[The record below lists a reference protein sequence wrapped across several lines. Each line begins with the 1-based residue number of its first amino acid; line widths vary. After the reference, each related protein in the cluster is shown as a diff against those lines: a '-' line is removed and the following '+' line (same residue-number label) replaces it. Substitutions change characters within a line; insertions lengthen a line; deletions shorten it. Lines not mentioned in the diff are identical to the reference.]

1 MKVRFLQ
8 GRWIKCFFPKP
19 GKNKRVMVSFIFF
32 ILRLLAGPAGRKDLK
47 MLASQLLTHA
57 AHKLPLGPMR
67 SGCPR
72 TRTAHWPLLRVKMG
86 GLGPE
91 SQWPD
96 DVRKPAGKG
105 AATSTKSAFSDYKP
119 SVKCEKI
126 PEQKLKTQR
135 RSWKMKLR
143 VLLEDRGQ
151 RRGTS
156 AGEESRGE
164 GAQVLSGQPA
174 ARRPSRRGPALR
186 GRCVPLKCTMAGEW
200 GSPA

>member
-1 MKVRFLQ
+1 MICL
-8 GRWIKCFFPKP
+8 
-19 GKNKRVMVSFIFF
+19 MVSFIFF

-57 AHKLPLGPMR
+57 AHKFPLGPMR

-72 TRTAHWPLLRVKMG
+72 ARTAHWPLLRVKMG

-119 SVKCEKI
+119 FVKCEKI

-143 VLLEDRGQ
+143 VLSEDRGR

-164 GAQVLSGQPA
+164 GAHILSGQPA
-174 ARRPSRRGPALR
+174 ARLPRAPGDLPAGAR
-186 GRCVPLKCTMAGEW
+186 HFEADACP
-200 GSPA
+200 